1 MSEPEIIKKGSRI
14 LLENVTDIKNF
25 SQGKMVALYGKSGS
39 GKTTLGATF
48 PKPMLYVKI
57 GDDGS
62 SVIKDVD
69 GIDAVEISKVSEING
84 LIKELEVDKKYKSVF
99 FDTFTL
105 IVNEWKNENIVSKKK
120 KMTQQSWGDLLTDT
134 EEIVRKL
141 HRLSK
146 NKWVIISGHEV
157 IDSIEGMEDELL
169 PDVRI
174 AVSKGARTYLEGMV
188 NYGLHTLVIEKE
200 VEKDGETVTVTKHAV
215 DIGPNPYY
223 WTKFQTV
230 RSKKVPKRMMNPT
243 FDKLQQLM
251 D

>member
-1 MSEPEIIKKGSRI
+1 M
-14 LLENVTDIKNF
+14 LENTTSIKDF
-25 SQGKMVALYGKSGS
+25 SQGKFVALYGKSGS

-62 SVIKDVD
+62 SVIKDVE
-69 GIDAVEISKVSEING
+69 GIDAIEISKISEINV
-84 LIKELEVDKKYKSVF
+84 LIKELEADKKYKSVF

-105 IVNEWKNENIVSKKK
+105 IVNEWKNENIVAKKK

-157 IDSIEGMEDELL
+157 TDSIEGMEDELL
-169 PDVRI
+169 PDVRM

-188 NYGLHTLVIEKE
+188 NYGLHTIVIEKD
-200 VEKDGETVTVTKHAV
+200 VEKNGETKTVTKHAV

-223 WTKFQTV
+223 WTKFQCV
-230 RSKKVPKRMMNPT
+230 KAKKVPKRMLNPT
-243 FDKLQQLM
+243 FEKLQDLM

>member
-1 MSEPEIIKKGSRI
+1 M
-14 LLENVTDIKNF
+14 LENTTSIKDF
-25 SQGKMVALYGKSGS
+25 SQGKFVALYGKSGS

-62 SVIKDVD
+62 SVIKDVE
-69 GIDAVEISKVSEING
+69 GIDAIEISKISEINV
-84 LIKELEVDKKYKSVF
+84 LIKELGADKKYKSVF

-105 IVNEWKNENIVSKKK
+105 IVNEWKNENIVAKKK

-157 IDSIEGMEDELL
+157 TDSIEGMEDELL
-169 PDVRI
+169 PDVRM

-188 NYGLHTLVIEKE
+188 NYGLHTIVIEKD
-200 VEKDGETVTVTKHAV
+200 VEKNGETKTVTKHAV

-223 WTKFQTV
+223 WTKFQCV
-230 RSKKVPKRMMNPT
+230 KAKKVPKRMLNPT
-243 FDKLQQLM
+243 FEKLQDLM

>member
-1 MSEPEIIKKGSRI
+1 M
-14 LLENVTDIKNF
+14 LENVVDIEEF
-25 SQGKMVALYGKSGS
+25 SQGKFVALYGKSGS

-62 SVIKDVD
+62 SVIKDVK
-69 GIDAVEISKVSEING
+69 GVKAVEITEVSQIRQ
-84 LIKELEVDKKYKSVF
+84 LIAELMKDKTYKSVF

-120 KMTQQSWGDLLTDT
+120 KMTQQSWGDLLIDT
-134 EEIVRKL
+134 EKIIREL
-141 HRLSK
+141 HKLSK
-146 NKWVIISGHEV
+146 LKWVIISGHEV
-157 IDSIEGMEDELL
+157 TDSIEGMEDELL
-169 PDVRI
+169 PDVRM

-188 NYGLHTLVIEKE
+188 NYGLHTIVIEKE
-200 VEKDGETVTVTKHAV
+200 VEKDGDIKTVTKHAV

-223 WTKFQTV
+223 WTKFQSVKT
-230 RSKKVPKRMMNPT
+230 KKVPKRMLNPT
-243 FDKLQQLM
+243 FDKLNELM

>member
-69 GIDAVEISKVSEING
+69 GIDAVEISKVSEINV
-84 LIKELEVDKKYKSVF
+84 LIKELEADKKYKSVF

>member
-1 MSEPEIIKKGSRI
+1 M
-14 LLENVTDIKNF
+14 LENVVDIEEF
-25 SQGKMVALYGKSGS
+25 SQGKFVALYGKSGS

-62 SVIKDVD
+62 SVIKDVK
-69 GIDAVEISKVSEING
+69 GVKAVEITEVSQIRQ
-84 LIKELEVDKKYKSVF
+84 LIAELMKDKIYKSVF

-120 KMTQQSWGDLLTDT
+120 KMTQQSWGDLLIDT
-134 EEIVRKL
+134 EKIIREL
-141 HRLSK
+141 HKLSK
-146 NKWVIISGHEV
+146 LKWVIISGHEV
-157 IDSIEGMEDELL
+157 TDSIEGMEDELL
-169 PDVRI
+169 PDVRM

-188 NYGLHTLVIEKE
+188 NYGLHTIVIEKE
-200 VEKDGETVTVTKHAV
+200 IEKDGDIKTVTKHAV

-223 WTKFQTV
+223 WTKFQSVKT
-230 RSKKVPKRMMNPT
+230 KKVPKRMLNPT
-243 FDKLQQLM
+243 FDKLNELM

>member
-1 MSEPEIIKKGSRI
+1 M
-14 LLENVTDIKNF
+14 LENVVDIEEF
-25 SQGKMVALYGKSGS
+25 SQGKFVALYGKSGS

-62 SVIKDVD
+62 SVIKDVK
-69 GIDAVEISKVSEING
+69 GVKAVEITEVSQIRQ
-84 LIKELEVDKKYKSVF
+84 LITELMKDKIYKSVF

-120 KMTQQSWGDLLTDT
+120 KMTQQSWGDLLIDT
-134 EEIVRKL
+134 EKIIREL
-141 HRLSK
+141 HKLSK
-146 NKWVIISGHEV
+146 LKWVIISGHEV
-157 IDSIEGMEDELL
+157 TDSIEGMEDELL
-169 PDVRI
+169 PDVRM

-188 NYGLHTLVIEKE
+188 NYGLHTIVIEKE
-200 VEKDGETVTVTKHAV
+200 IEKDGDIKTVTKHAV

-223 WTKFQTV
+223 WTKFQSVKT
-230 RSKKVPKRMMNPT
+230 KKVPKRMLNPT
-243 FDKLQQLM
+243 FDKLNELM

>member
-1 MSEPEIIKKGSRI
+1 M
-14 LLENVTDIKNF
+14 LENTTSIKDF
-25 SQGKMVALYGKSGS
+25 SQGKFVALYGKSGS

-62 SVIKDVD
+62 SVIKDVE
-69 GIDAVEISKVSEING
+69 GIDAIEISKISEINV
-84 LIKELEVDKKYKSVF
+84 LIKELEANKKYKSVF

-105 IVNEWKNENIVSKKK
+105 IVNEWKNENIVAKKK
-120 KMTQQSWGDLLTDT
+120 KMSQQAWGDLLTDT

-157 IDSIEGMEDELL
+157 TDSIEGMEDELL
-169 PDVRI
+169 PDVRM

-188 NYGLHTLVIEKE
+188 NYGLHTIVIEKD
-200 VEKDGETVTVTKHAV
+200 VEKNGETKTVTKHAV

-223 WTKFQTV
+223 WTKFQCV
-230 RSKKVPKRMMNPT
+230 KAKKVPKRMFNPT
-243 FDKLQQLM
+243 FEKLQDLM

>member
-1 MSEPEIIKKGSRI
+1 M
-14 LLENVTDIKNF
+14 LENVVSIQDF
-25 SQGKMVALYGKSGS
+25 SQGKLVAIYGKSGS

-48 PKPMLYVKI
+48 PKPMLYAKI

-69 GIDAVEISKVSEING
+69 GIDAIEISKVSEINK
-84 LIKELEVDKKYKSVF
+84 LIKELENDKKYKSVF

-134 EEIVRKL
+134 EEIIRKL
-141 HRLSK
+141 HKLSNK
-146 NKWVIISGHEV
+146 KWVIISGHEV
-157 IDSIEGMEDELL
+157 IDNIEGMEDELL

-188 NYGLHTLVIEKE
+188 NYGLHTIVVERE
-200 VEKDGETVTVTKHAV
+200 VEKDGESVAVTKHAI

-223 WTKFQTV
+223 WTKFQSV
-230 RSKKVPKRMMNPT
+230 KSKKIPKRIFNPS
-243 FDKLQQLM
+243 FKKLLDLM
-251 D
+251 E

>member
-1 MSEPEIIKKGSRI
+1 M
-14 LLENVTDIKNF
+14 LENVVDIEEF
-25 SQGKMVALYGKSGS
+25 SQGKFVALYGKSGS

-62 SVIKDVD
+62 SVIKDVKD
-69 GIDAVEISKVSEING
+69 VKAVEITEVSQIRQ
-84 LIKELEVDKKYKSVF
+84 LITELMKDKIYKSVF

-120 KMTQQSWGDLLTDT
+120 KMTQQSWGDLLIDT
-134 EEIVRKL
+134 EKIIREL
-141 HRLSK
+141 HKLSK
-146 NKWVIISGHEV
+146 LKWVIISGHEV
-157 IDSIEGMEDELL
+157 TDSIEGMEDELL
-169 PDVRI
+169 PDVRM

-188 NYGLHTLVIEKE
+188 NYGLHTIVIEKE
-200 VEKDGETVTVTKHAV
+200 IEKDGDIKTVTKHAV

-223 WTKFQTV
+223 WTKFQSVKT
-230 RSKKVPKRMMNPT
+230 KKVPKRMLNPT
-243 FDKLQQLM
+243 FDKLNELM

>member
-1 MSEPEIIKKGSRI
+1 MLEKAVNIKK
-14 LLENVTDIKNF
+14 F
-25 SQGKMVALYGKSGS
+25 SQGKLVALYGKSGS

-57 GDDGS
+57 GDDGG

-69 GIDAVEISKVSEING
+69 GIDAIEISSVKDINV
-84 LIKELEVDKKYKSVF
+84 LIKELEKDTKYESIF
-99 FDTFTL
+99 LDTFTL
-105 IVNEWKNENIVSKKK
+105 IVNEWKNENIVEKKK
-120 KMTQQSWGDLLTDT
+120 KMTQQSWGDLLVDT

-157 IDSIEGMEDELL
+157 TDTIEGMEDELL
-169 PDVRI
+169 PDVRM

-188 NYGLHTLVIEKE
+188 NYGLHTIVVEKE
-200 VEKDGETVTVTKHAV
+200 VEKDGEAVTVTKHAIDV
-215 DIGPNPYY
+215 GSNPYY

-230 RSKKVPKRMMNPT
+230 RSKKVPKRIINPT
-243 FDKLQQLM
+243 FEKLQTLM

>member
-1 MSEPEIIKKGSRI
+1 M
-14 LLENVTDIKNF
+14 LENVTSIKDF
-25 SQGKMVALYGKSGS
+25 SQGKLVALYGKSGS

-69 GIDAVEISKVSEING
+69 GIDAVEISKVGEIKT
-84 LIKELEVDKKYKSVF
+84 LIKELESDKKYKTVF
-99 FDTFTL
+99 LDTFTL
-105 IVNEWKNENIVSKKK
+105 IVNEWKNENVVSKKK

-134 EEIVRKL
+134 EEIIRQL
-141 HRLSK
+141 HKLSK
-146 NKWVIISGHEV
+146 KKWIVISGHEV
-157 IDSIEGMEDELL
+157 VDTIEGMEDELL

-188 NYGLHTLVIEKE
+188 NYGLHTIVIEKE
-200 VEKDGETVTVTKHAV
+200 VEKNGETVTVTKHAA

-223 WTKFQTV
+223 WTKFRSV
-230 RSKKVPKRMMNPT
+230 KSKKIPKRMVNPS
-243 FDKLQQLM
+243 FSKLQELM
-251 D
+251 E